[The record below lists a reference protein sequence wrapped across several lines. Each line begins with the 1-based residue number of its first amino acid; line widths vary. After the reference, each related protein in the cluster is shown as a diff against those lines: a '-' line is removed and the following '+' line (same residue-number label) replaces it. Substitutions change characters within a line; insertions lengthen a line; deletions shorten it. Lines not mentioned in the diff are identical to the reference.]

1 MTETAQFRY
10 AQARLQA
17 RHGERPAE
25 PDWRRLQAVG
35 ELSNYLQLARQTKLH
50 RWVSV
55 IQARDSSHGIE
66 LALRRQ
72 FRTYI
77 EEVARWLPARW
88 RKPVRLLQRLPDLPA
103 LQHLLAGGTAHDWM
117 MDDPWLH
124 PFASDSVVVR
134 RECLQDSDC
143 ATLLRGWRDKDPLYL
158 VWLDYWH
165 SQWPEAPRLTAGLE
179 QLCRLFIAHLHAR
192 QEPAT
197 HPPDP
202 QRETLARRLEAAFRR
217 YSCQPGAACAHLA
230 LIALDLEKLRGDL
243 VTRRLF
249 TDTIAATP

>member
-17 RHGERPAE
+17 RHGERPAVT
-25 PDWRRLQAVG
+25 DWRRLRAVG
-35 ELSNYLQLARQTKLH
+35 DLSNYLQLARQMKLR

-77 EEVARWLPARW
+77 GEVAGWLPARW

-103 LQHLLAGGTAHDWM
+103 LQHLLSGGTAYDWM
-117 MDDPWLH
+117 LDDPRLRR
-124 PFASDSVVVR
+124 FASDSVVVR

-143 ATLLRGWRDKDPLYL
+143 AALLQGWRDQDPLYTA
-158 VWLDYWH
+158 WLDYWR
-165 SQWPEAPRLTAGLE
+165 SQWPGAPRLTAGLD
-179 QLCRLFIAHLHAR
+179 QLCRLFAAHLAGRHA
-192 QEPAT
+192 PAA
-197 HPPDP
+197 HPSDP
-202 QRETLARRLEAAFRR
+202 QREALARRLEAAFRR
-217 YSCQPGAACAHLA
+217 YSCQPAAACAHLA
-230 LIALDLEKLRGDL
+230 LVALDLEKLRGDL

-249 TDTIAATP
+249 TDTAEATP